1 MMKKATLQLETLSCP
16 SCLQKIENA
25 TKKLEGVEEES
36 IKVLFNASKVR
47 LTFDENIISIKEIEE
62 AIQSLGYAVEKSNVR
77 AV

>member
-1 MMKKATLQLETLSCP
+1 MKRATLQLETLTCP

-25 TKKLEGVEEES
+25 TKNLKGVDAES

-47 LTFDENIISIKEIEE
+47 MNFDEEVISIEEIEK
-62 AIQSLGYAVEKSNVR
+62 AIQTLGYEVEKSSVR